1 MVINIVCV
9 GTLKE
14 EYFKKIMST
23 TLKKLNINHQVK
35 VIELSEERCN
45 EDSQKLIERTKIK
58 EGERII
64 ASIGN
69 NSYVILLDLD
79 GKKIT
84 SSKFKQ
90 MIENKKDK
98 DIYFIIGGSYGVSD
112 DVRKI
117 SNERFDYFNIDNS
130 NSIINKYRYFKNRFL
145 PILSFFTNTNFILK
159 SL

>member
-14 EYFKKIMST
+14 DYFKKIMST
-23 TLKKLNINHQVK
+23 TLSKLNTNHKVK

-45 EDSQKLIERTKIK
+45 EDSQRLIERTKEK

-64 ASIGN
+64 ASIGSN
-69 NSYVILLDLD
+69 AYVVLLDLD

-84 SSKFKQ
+84 TPKFKS
-90 MIENKKDK
+90 MLENKKDK

-112 DVRKI
+112 AVRKI
-117 SNERFDYFNIDNS
+117 SNERICLS
-130 NSIINKYRYFKNRFL
+130 NMTFPHQLVRCMLIEQISDVI
-145 PILSFFTNTNFILK
+145 
-159 SL
+159 